1 MTNRTIQFYG
11 QGFGTTAAEISVT
24 ANGSQVFDGPVSTL
38 DQPMPSNPRWPLDQS
53 EILFSIE
60 VPVEFQGTVPMEITV
75 NSGSGILFMA
85 EFANYVPV
93 PNPVYTPEQFAI
105 VTSPDSGQEGLD
117 IIASLANPP
126 FTQEEIDILANPNTP
141 EAEYRALLAI
151 HNVSIY
157 VSSGDQE
164 FGDNF
169 WPGDSR
175 TNVTINGIPGSADR
189 LPGESGDWIWP
200 VSVAS
205 TIAFT
210 LNIDAG
216 LL

>member
-1 MTNRTIQFYG
+1 MTNRTIQFTG
-11 QGFGTTAAEISVT
+11 QGFGTSPVTVSVT
-24 ANGSQVFDGPVSTL
+24 ANGASVYS
-38 DQPMPSNPRWPLDQS
+38 
-53 EILFSIE
+53 
-60 VPVEFQGTVPMEITV
+60 GTVPAVDQPLPSSWYNPAQYVILFNMSLPVDFAGNFPMTV
-75 NSGSGILFMA
+75 TVTSGTGILLA
-85 EFANYVPV
+85 TVLANYVPV

-117 IIASLANPP
+117 IIASLANPL
-126 FTQEEIDILANPNTP
+126 FTQEEIDILANPDTP
-141 EAEYRALLAI
+141 EAEYRALLAT

-164 FGDNF
+164 FGDWI

-189 LPGESGDWIWP
+189 LSGESGDWIWP
-200 VSVAS
+200 VPVTS
-205 TIAFT
+205 TLAFT
-210 LNIDAG
+210 LNINAG

>member
-11 QGFGTTAAEISVT
+11 QGFGTTAVGISVT
-24 ANGSQVFDGPVSTL
+24 ANGSQTFNGPVPTL
-38 DQPMPSNPRWPLDQS
+38 DQPMPSIPRWPLDQS

-75 NSGSGILFMA
+75 NSGSGILFQNVL
-85 EFANYVPV
+85 ANYVPI

-105 VTSPDSGQEGLD
+105 ITSPGSGQEGLD
-117 IIASLANPP
+117 IIISLANPP
-126 FTQEEIDILANPNTP
+126 FTQEEIDILANPDTS
-141 EAEYRALLAI
+141 EAEYRALLAT

-157 VSSGDQE
+157 VSGGDQE
-164 FGDNF
+164 FNDSF

-175 TNVTINGIPGSADR
+175 TNVTINGNSGSADR
-189 LPGESGDWIWP
+189 LPGELGDWTWP
-200 VSVAS
+200 VTVDS
-205 TIAFT
+205 TMVFT
-210 LNIDAG
+210 LNINAG